1 MGSSKASAGT
11 ADNSA
16 TESGTSSSTHSHN
29 DVAHHS
35 DSPPFA
41 EREKVLAY
49 HKGRIYEA
57 KVLRIEYRQNAW
69 SFYVHYPGWK
79 KSWDEWVGLDRLM
92 KYTEENLQKKL
103 AHENDDNDKN
113 TKAARASQL
122 KSKSSNARGKK
133 RKSEAL
139 VKEKATVHSDKF
151 VSLQIPPPLK
161 KQLVDDCEFITH
173 LGKLVKLPRTPNVN
187 DIVKKYLDYR
197 SKKDGSIADSVGE
210 IFKGLCCYF
219 DRALPVMLLYKNER
233 KQYQEACPDDITPST
248 VYGAEHLLRLFVKLP
263 ELLFHANI
271 EMETM
276 MQLQAKLVDFLK
288 VSWPRFYRKIRTR
301 FFSRL
306 IMSQKRLRTAPTKK
320 TNSLGT
326 CLYIILMSCCCHRRY
341 SELTYICCGYY

>member
-1 MGSSKASAGT
+1 MGSSETSTGT
-11 ADNSA
+11 AHNSA
-16 TESGTSSSTHSHN
+16 TESGTSSSTHSDN
-29 DVAHHS
+29 DVAHNS

-41 EREKVLAY
+41 ETEKVLAS
-49 HKGRIYEA
+49 HNGRIYEA
-57 KVLRIEYRQNAW
+57 KVIRIQYRQNEW
-69 SFYVHYPGWK
+69 SFFVHYLGWK
-79 KSWDEWVGLDRLM
+79 KSACFCYSWDEWVGLDRLM

-103 AHENDDNDKN
+103 AHEKDDNDKN

-133 RKSEAL
+133 RKSESL
-139 VKEKATVHSDKF
+139 VKEKAAVHSEKL

-197 SKKDGSIADSVGE
+197 SKKDGTIADSVGE

-219 DRALPVMLLYKNER
+219 DKALPAMLLYKNER
-233 KQYQEACPDDITPST
+233 KQYQEACPDDIIPST

-288 VSWPRFYRKIRTR
+288 FLQKNQNS
-301 FFSRL
+301 FFLSTYHVPED
-306 IMSQKRLRTAPTKK
+306 IENS
-320 TNSLGT
+320 TNKPDD
-326 CLYIILMSCCCHRRY
+326 
-341 SELTYICCGYY
+341 